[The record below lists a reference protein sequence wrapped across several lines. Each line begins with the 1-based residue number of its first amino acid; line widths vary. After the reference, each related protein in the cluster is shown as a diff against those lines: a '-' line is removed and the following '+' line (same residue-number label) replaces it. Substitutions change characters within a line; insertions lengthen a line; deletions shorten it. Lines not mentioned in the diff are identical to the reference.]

1 MNVHVLQ
8 HVAFEGLGSMAQWL
22 DAAGLQTSYTRFFAD
37 DPLPALDRVDML
49 IALGGPMSVNDEA
62 ALPWLAAEKQFVRD
76 VVAQDIPVL
85 GVCLGAQLIASA
97 LGARVF
103 RGAVKEI
110 GWFPIRGVSTTPTSA
125 FRFPAEC
132 LVFHWHGETFDLPE
146 NATWLAESAG
156 CANQAFQLKHNVIG
170 LQFHLETTAEST
182 RALVEHCRDELVP
195 GPYVQGEQELRAT
208 PASRYT
214 VVNRLMSDV
223 LAYLTRPAGSP
234 GVVADVRRV

>member
-1 MNVHVLQ
+1 
-8 HVAFEGLGSMAQWL
+8 
-22 DAAGLQTSYTRFFAD
+22 
-37 DPLPALDRVDML
+37 ML

-110 GWFPIRGVSTTPTSA
+110 GWFSIRGVSTPTSA

-132 LVFHWHGETFDLPE
+132 LVFHWHGET
-146 NATWLAESAG
+146 
-156 CANQAFQLKHNVIG
+156 
-170 LQFHLETTAEST
+170 
-182 RALVEHCRDELVP
+182 
-195 GPYVQGEQELRAT
+195 AT
-208 PASRYT
+208 PSAS
-214 VVNRLMSDV
+214 
-223 LAYLTRPAGSP
+223 
-234 GVVADVRRV
+234 

>member
-8 HVAFEGLGSMAQWL
+8 HVAFEGLGSIAQWL

-76 VVAQDIPVL
+76 VVARDVPVL

-110 GWFPIRGVSTTPTSA
+110 GWFPIRGVSTPMSA

-146 NATWLAESAG
+146 TPRGWL
-156 CANQAFQLKHNVIG
+156 
-170 LQFHLETTAEST
+170 
-182 RALVEHCRDELVP
+182 RVP
-195 GPYVQGEQELRAT
+195 AARIKRF
-208 PASRYT
+208 S
-214 VVNRLMSDV
+214 
-223 LAYLTRPAGSP
+223 
-234 GVVADVRRV
+234 